1 MNTAVNKQD
10 YVVHDAQHIR
20 QSLKKANRDNTF
32 NALAL
37 VLPLVAFL
45 IFAFILPI
53 GNMLVR
59 SVDNQVIINTFP
71 NTIDALADWDDSALP
86 DEAIFASLAD
96 EMKTA
101 QRQRL
106 LGKVGTRLNYEK
118 PGMRGLFNK
127 TGRQIR
133 NAKAPYKD
141 YFIEQNELWGDI
153 ETWQLLRLHSPRF
166 SLSYFFAAVD

>member
-1 MNTAVNKQD
+1 MNATTTKKD

-20 QSLKKANRDNTF
+20 QSLKKANQLNRLQAF
-32 NALAL
+32 GL

-53 GNMLVR
+53 GNMLFR
-59 SVDNQVIINTFP
+59 SVDNQIIINTLP
-71 NTIDALADWDDSALP
+71 QTIEALESWDDSILP
-86 DEAIFASLAD
+86 DESVYAILAA

-118 PGMRGLFNK
+118 AGMREI
-127 TGRQIR
+127 GR
-133 NAKAPYKD
+133 ASVGK
-141 YFIEQNELWGDI
+141 EC
-153 ETWQLLRLHSPRF
+153 
-166 SLSYFFAAVD
+166 